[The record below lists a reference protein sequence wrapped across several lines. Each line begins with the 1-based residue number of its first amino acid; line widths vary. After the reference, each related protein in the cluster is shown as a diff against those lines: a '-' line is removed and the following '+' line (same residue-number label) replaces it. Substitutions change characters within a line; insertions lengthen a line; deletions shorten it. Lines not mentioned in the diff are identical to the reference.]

1 MLNQKANHTVIENS
15 ELSNQRYSNSK
26 SLIQEVEYW
35 LEAVLN
41 SYDDLT
47 DEQMIELSNQVE
59 KAKISLHMFENLIL
73 VKH

>member
-1 MLNQKANHTVIENS
+1 MLNQKVNHPVIENS

-26 SLIQEVEYW
+26 NLIQEVEYW

-47 DEQMIELSNQVE
+47 DVQRTELSNQVE
-59 KAKISLHMFENLIL
+59 KAKLSLHMFENLIL